1 MTYNVKDSEYVFISI
16 YLLKLAVSNSVEEVE
31 ASACYAAP
39 PGGGA
44 GNRRDRWTCKEM
56 IRKTRVSL
64 ILVPIT
70 PFTITSVPYL

>member
-39 PGGGA
+39 PGGGT
-44 GNRRDRWTCKEM
+44 GNRRDR
-56 IRKTRVSL
+56 
-64 ILVPIT
+64 
-70 PFTITSVPYL
+70 